1 MGKYMNSW
9 FLHLVLLGAFV
20 MAATAFAAHD
30 VVPAPPP
37 TSFHDTEAS
46 TNAMFHA
53 GLSSDRQFNLS
64 LELNATA
71 SNCVEIAFGWDE
83 DGNGVLSR
91 EESDMLLGWDAGAWI
106 LHDRRSGTFRR
117 CARHDG
123 RRHLDWQL
131 ALNSRKVAKALAA
144 EDEDGIVFDNA
155 VSPTLFDD
163 NWNLMRVTVRG
174 LSDPEGIVIS
184 KVFGWGLGVIIR

>member
-1 MGKYMNSW
+1 MGKYMTSW
-9 FLHLVLLGAFV
+9 FLHLVLLATSV
-20 MAATAFAAHD
+20 MTATASAARD
-30 VVPAPPP
+30 VLPVPPP

-46 TNAMFHA
+46 TNATFHA
-53 GLSSDRQFNLS
+53 GLSSDLS

-71 SNCVEIAFGWDE
+71 SNCVEIAFGRDE
-83 DGNGVLSR
+83 DGDRVLSR
-91 EESDMLLGWDAGAWI
+91 EEWDMLLGWDAGAWI
-106 LHDRRSGTFRR
+106 LHDRRSRTFRR

-131 ALNSRKVAKALAA
+131 ALNSRKVAKTLAA

-155 VSPTLFDD
+155 VSPILFDD

-174 LSDPEGIVIS
+174 QSDPEGIVIS

>member
-1 MGKYMNSW
+1 MGNHMNSW
-9 FLHLVLLGAFV
+9 IYHLVLLGTSV
-20 MAATAFAAHD
+20 MAATAFAARD
-30 VVPAPPP
+30 VLPVPPP
-37 TSFHDTEAS
+37 MPFHDTEAS

-64 LELNATA
+64 LELNAAA
-71 SNCVEIAFGWDE
+71 SNCVEIAFGRDE
-83 DGNGVLSR
+83 DGNGILSR

-106 LHDRRSGTFRR
+106 LHDRRSETFRQ

-123 RRHLDWQL
+123 RRHLEWQL
-131 ALNSRKVAKALAA
+131 ALNSRKAAKALIA
-144 EDEDGIVFDNA
+144 EDEDGIVFGEA
-155 VSPTLFDD
+155 VPPTLFDD